1 MRVSPRFLIPTEDGL
16 GGDPEHAGCLVSGEG
31 QEGLEAEDPEAGLR
45 GVVGPLALGEP
56 VPAGG
61 EDVEGLSQEGGVQR
75 LLLELGEAVE
85 DGVAASRGSGEPLG
99 ESEAE

>member
-1 MRVSPRFLIPTEDGL
+1 M
-16 GGDPEHAGCLVSGEG
+16 SGEG

-85 DGVAASRGSGEPLG
+85 DGVAGVGVLAEPLG
-99 ESEAE
+99 QSEAE